1 MKSKKSLIITG
12 VLLFIIGIFILFKV
26 SVLSI
31 YRSCISDIGD
41 VHEVIDGYK
50 NSEDIKIGEIE
61 ALEYY

>member
-41 VHEVIDGYK
+41 VHEVIDGY
-50 NSEDIKIGEIE
+50 
-61 ALEYY
+61 